1 MMGILSF
8 LRALAILFACLWA
21 AKGLCALLPF
31 AFPPALVGMLLLFL
45 ALNFKW
51 IKIEWVESGASYL
64 LRHMGALFIPVAV
77 GVMAWIDPLHQS
89 FGVIVL
95 CIALGIVAIL
105 LSVGWL
111 FQWLTR

>member
-21 AKGLCALLPF
+21 AKGVCALLPF
-31 AFPPALVGMLLLFL
+31 AFPPALVGMLLLFM
-45 ALNFKW
+45 ALNFKL
-51 IKIEWVESGASYL
+51 IAIEWIEDGVNYL
-64 LRHMGALFIPVAV
+64 LRHMGVLFIPAAV
-77 GVMAWIDPLHQS
+77 GVMAWIAPLYQS
-89 FGVIVL
+89 ISVVIL
-95 CIALGIVAIL
+95 CIAVGIVAIL